1 MAHPYTQE
9 SIRKVFIE
17 LLDEKPITK
26 ISVKEISEK
35 CEISRNTFYYYYP
48 DIYAIL
54 KEVFSIELEK
64 VIGNYNNT
72 LSWED
77 SFIQATSFAIQ
88 HKKCIYHI
96 YHSMQKEELEG
107 FLYNIAG
114 DVMKKFIESKNKDIG
129 ASNTTCDVITKFYQG
144 ALTQMTLQ
152 WVSNDCETDPTDLIH
167 YIGTL
172 FNGNIEASLKRG
184 LTIPPLKTKTR

>member
-1 MAHPYTQE
+1 MAHAYTQE
-9 SIRKVFIE
+9 YIRKVFIE

-54 KEVFSIELEK
+54 KEVFSIELDK

-72 LSWED
+72 LSWEE
-77 SFIQATSFAIQ
+77 SFIQATSFALQ

-96 YHSMQKEELEG
+96 YHSMQKEDLEQ

-114 DVMKKFIESKNKDIG
+114 DVMKGFVLSKNKDIG
-129 ASNTTCDVITKFYQG
+129 ASESTCDVIAQFYQG
-144 ALTQMTLQ
+144 ALTQMILQ
-152 WVSNDCETDPTDLIH
+152 WISNNCETDPTDLIN
-167 YIGTL
+167 YIGYL
-172 FNGNIEASLKRG
+172 FKGNIEVSLKRG
-184 LTIPPLKTKTR
+184 LSSPPLKKTPR